1 MVVEMM
7 SKIHEVIAPGE
18 VYLIS
23 VEENRLIYVSNK
35 CGVAT
40 LRETKMEKES

>member
-1 MVVEMM
+1 MI

-18 VYLIS
+18 VYLVS
-23 VEENRLIYVSNK
+23 VEDNCLTYISNK

-40 LRETKMEKES
+40 LRETKMEKEI